1 MDKISLY
8 IHIPFC
14 AQKCLY
20 CDFPSFARKD
30 HLRKAYIEALN
41 KEIISLREKHNNL
54 EINTIFIGGGTPSV
68 LEADELECLLKEVAK
83 LNMAKDIEY
92 SMECNPGNLTEEKLE
107 VMKKYGVNR
116 ISMGLQ
122 AKQDNLLKG
131 LGRIHNYKTFKENFL
146 LAKKVG
152 FNNINVDLMF
162 GLPNQRL
169 NEWEETLRE
178 IISLE
183 PAHISAYSLIIEE
196 GTAFYNLYEN
206 DKLKLPTEEEERKM
220 YHLTKKILEE
230 NGFNQYE
237 ISNYAKEGKECRHNL
252 AYWNMDNWIGVGSA
266 AASYING
273 KRIKNISSVE
283 EYINSINEKGEAV
296 EEIINK
302 LDTIDTLINNSKND
316 NMEEFM
322 FMGLRKING
331 IDENE
336 FKNRF
341 SMNINDVYGEI
352 LNKYIGEGLLI
363 RESGRI
369 FLSEKG
375 IEISNIIMAD
385 FLL

>member
-1 MDKISLY
+1 MDKTSLY

-41 KEIISLREKHNNL
+41 KEIINLREKHNNL

-220 YHLTKKILEE
+220 YHLAKKILEE

-266 AASYING
+266 SASYIDG

-283 EYINSINEKGEAV
+283 EYINSINERGEAV
-296 EEIINK
+296 EEI
-302 LDTIDTLINNSKND
+302 INNSKND

-336 FKNRF
+336 FKKRF
-341 SMNINDVYGEI
+341 GMNINDVYGEI
-352 LNKYIGEGLLI
+352 LNKYIDEGLLI
-363 RESGRI
+363 RESGRV

>member
-296 EEIINK
+296 EEIIN
-302 LDTIDTLINNSKND
+302 NSKND

>member
-220 YHLTKKILEE
+220 YHLAKKFLEE

-266 AASYING
+266 SASYMDG

-296 EEIINK
+296 EEIIN
-302 LDTIDTLINNSKND
+302 NSKND

-336 FKNRF
+336 FKKRF

-352 LNKYIGEGLLI
+352 LNKYIDEGLLI
-363 RESGRI
+363 RDSGRI

>member
-68 LEADELECLLKEVAK
+68 LESDELECLLKEVAK

-107 VMKKYGVNR
+107 VMKNYGVNR

-220 YHLTKKILEE
+220 YHLAKKILEE

-296 EEIINK
+296 EEIIN
-302 LDTIDTLINNSKND
+302 NSKND

-336 FKNRF
+336 FKKRF

-352 LNKYIGEGLLI
+352 LNKYIDEGLLI
-363 RESGRI
+363 RDSGRI

>member
-220 YHLTKKILEE
+220 YHLAKKILEE

-296 EEIINK
+296 EEIIN
-302 LDTIDTLINNSKND
+302 NSKND
-316 NMEEFM
+316 NIEEFM

-336 FKNRF
+336 FKKRF

-352 LNKYIGEGLLI
+352 LNKYIDEGLLI

-375 IEISNIIMAD
+375 IEISNVIMAD

>member
-30 HLRKAYIEALN
+30 HLRKAYIEALD

-83 LNMAKDIEY
+83 LNMAKDVEY

-220 YHLTKKILEE
+220 YHLAKKILEE

-252 AYWNMDNWIGVGSA
+252 SYWNMDNWIGVGSA

-296 EEIINK
+296 EEI
-302 LDTIDTLINNSKND
+302 INNSKND

>member
-41 KEIISLREKHNNL
+41 KEIISLREKLNNL

-169 NEWEETLRE
+169 NDWEETLRE

-220 YHLTKKILEE
+220 YHLAKKILEE

-283 EYINSINEKGEAV
+283 EYINSIKDKGEAV
-296 EEIINK
+296 EEI
-302 LDTIDTLINNSKND
+302 INNSKND

>member
-183 PAHISAYSLIIEE
+183 QAHISAYSLIIEE

-220 YHLTKKILEE
+220 YHLAKKILEE

-283 EYINSINEKGEAV
+283 KYINSINEKGEAV
-296 EEIINK
+296 EEI
-302 LDTIDTLINNSKND
+302 INNSKND

-336 FKNRF
+336 FKKRF

>member
-41 KEIISLREKHNNL
+41 KEIINLREKHNNL

-68 LEADELECLLKEVAK
+68 LESNELECLLKEVAK

-220 YHLTKKILEE
+220 YHLAKKILEE

-296 EEIINK
+296 EEIIN
-302 LDTIDTLINNSKND
+302 NSKND

-336 FKNRF
+336 FKKRF

-352 LNKYIGEGLLI
+352 LNKYIDEGLLI
-363 RESGRI
+363 RDSGRI

>member
-41 KEIISLREKHNNL
+41 KEIINLREKHNNL

-68 LEADELECLLKEVAK
+68 LESNELECLLKEIAK
-83 LNMAKDIEY
+83 LNMEKDIEY

-178 IISLE
+178 IISLD

-220 YHLTKKILEE
+220 YHLAKKILEE

-237 ISNYAKEGKECRHNL
+237 ISNYAKDGKECRHNL

-296 EEIINK
+296 EEIIN
-302 LDTIDTLINNSKND
+302 NSKND
-316 NMEEFM
+316 NMEEFV

-336 FKNRF
+336 FKKRF

>member
-83 LNMAKDIEY
+83 LNMAKDVEY

-220 YHLTKKILEE
+220 YHLAKKILEE

-266 AASYING
+266 SASYIDG

-283 EYINSINEKGEAV
+283 KYINSINEKGEAV
-296 EEIINK
+296 EEI
-302 LDTIDTLINNSKND
+302 INNSKND

-375 IEISNIIMAD
+375 IEISNVIMAD

>member
-1 MDKISLY
+1 MEKISLY

-41 KEIISLREKHNNL
+41 KEIISLREKYNNI

-83 LNMAKDIEY
+83 LNMAKDVEY

-220 YHLTKKILEE
+220 YHLAKKILEE

-266 AASYING
+266 SASYMDG

-283 EYINSINEKGEAV
+283 EYINSINEKGEAI
-296 EEIINK
+296 EEI
-302 LDTIDTLINNSKND
+302 INNSKND

-341 SMNINDVYGEI
+341 SMNINNVYGEI
-352 LNKYIGEGLLI
+352 INKYIDEGLLI

-375 IEISNIIMAD
+375 IEISNIIMVD

>member
-68 LEADELECLLKEVAK
+68 LESDELEYLLKEVAK

-162 GLPNQRL
+162 GLPNQKL

-206 DKLKLPTEEEERKM
+206 NKLKLPTEEEERKM
-220 YHLTKKILEE
+220 YHLAKKILEE

-237 ISNYAKEGKECRHNL
+237 ISNYAKKGKECRHNL

-266 AASYING
+266 SASYMDG

-283 EYINSINEKGEAV
+283 EYINSINEKGEAI
-296 EEIINK
+296 EEI
-302 LDTIDTLINNSKND
+302 INNSKND

-322 FMGLRKING
+322 FMGIRKING

-352 LNKYIGEGLLI
+352 INKYIDEGLLI

>member
-83 LNMAKDIEY
+83 LNMAKEVEY

-162 GLPNQRL
+162 GLPNQSL

-220 YHLTKKILEE
+220 YHLAKKILEE

-283 EYINSINEKGEAV
+283 EYINSIKDKGEAV
-296 EEIINK
+296 EEI
-302 LDTIDTLINNSKND
+302 INNSKND

-375 IEISNIIMAD
+375 IEISNVIMAD

>member
-30 HLRKAYIEALN
+30 HLRKTYIEALN

-83 LNMAKDIEY
+83 LNMTKDIEY

-178 IISLE
+178 IISLD

-220 YHLTKKILEE
+220 YHLAKKILEE

-273 KRIKNISSVE
+273 KRIKSISSVE
-283 EYINSINEKGEAV
+283 KYINSINEKGEAV
-296 EEIINK
+296 EEI
-302 LDTIDTLINNSKND
+302 INNSKND

-336 FKNRF
+336 FKKRF

>member
-41 KEIISLREKHNNL
+41 KEIINLREKHNNL

-68 LEADELECLLKEVAK
+68 LESNELECLLKEIAK

-220 YHLTKKILEE
+220 YHLAKKILEE

-266 AASYING
+266 SASYING

-283 EYINSINEKGEAV
+283 EYINSINEKREAV
-296 EEIINK
+296 EEI
-302 LDTIDTLINNSKND
+302 INNSKND

-336 FKNRF
+336 FKKRF

-352 LNKYIGEGLLI
+352 LNKYIDEGLLI
-363 RESGRI
+363 RDSGRI

>member
-68 LEADELECLLKEVAK
+68 LESDELEYLLKEVAK

-162 GLPNQRL
+162 GLPNQKL

-206 DKLKLPTEEEERKM
+206 NKLKLPTEEEERKM
-220 YHLTKKILEE
+220 YHLAKKILEE

-237 ISNYAKEGKECRHNL
+237 ISNYAKKGKECRHNL

-266 AASYING
+266 SASYMDG

-283 EYINSINEKGEAV
+283 EYINSINEKGEAI
-296 EEIINK
+296 EEI
-302 LDTIDTLINNSKND
+302 INNSKND

-341 SMNINDVYGEI
+341 SMNINNVYGEI
-352 LNKYIGEGLLI
+352 INKYIDAGLLI

>member
-30 HLRKAYIEALN
+30 HLRKDYIEALN

-220 YHLTKKILEE
+220 YHLAKKILEE

-237 ISNYAKEGKECRHNL
+237 ISNYAKERKECRHNL

-296 EEIINK
+296 EEIIN
-302 LDTIDTLINNSKND
+302 NSKND
-316 NMEEFM
+316 NIEEFM

-336 FKNRF
+336 FKKRF

-352 LNKYIGEGLLI
+352 LNKYIDEGLLI

-375 IEISNIIMAD
+375 IEISNVIMAD

>member
-41 KEIISLREKHNNL
+41 KEIINLREKHNNL

-68 LEADELECLLKEVAK
+68 LESNELECLLKEIAK

-220 YHLTKKILEE
+220 YHLAKKILEE

-296 EEIINK
+296 EEIIN
-302 LDTIDTLINNSKND
+302 NSKND

-336 FKNRF
+336 FKKRF

-352 LNKYIGEGLLI
+352 LNKYIDEGLLI
-363 RESGRI
+363 RDSGRI

-375 IEISNIIMAD
+375 IEISNIIMVYK
-385 FLL
+385 FI

>member
-68 LEADELECLLKEVAK
+68 LESDELECLLKEVAK

-220 YHLTKKILEE
+220 YHLAKKILEE

-266 AASYING
+266 SASYMDG

-283 EYINSINEKGEAV
+283 EYINSINEKGEAI
-296 EEIINK
+296 EEI
-302 LDTIDTLINNSKND
+302 INNSKND

-341 SMNINDVYGEI
+341 SMNINNVYGEI
-352 LNKYIGEGLLI
+352 INKYIDEGLLI

>member
-41 KEIISLREKHNNL
+41 KEIINLREKHNNL

-68 LEADELECLLKEVAK
+68 LESNELECLLKEIAK

-220 YHLTKKILEE
+220 YHLAKKILEE

-296 EEIINK
+296 EEIIN
-302 LDTIDTLINNSKND
+302 NSKND

-331 IDENE
+331 IDANE
-336 FKNRF
+336 FKKRF

-352 LNKYIGEGLLI
+352 LNKYIDEGLLI
-363 RESGRI
+363 RDSGRI

>member
-220 YHLTKKILEE
+220 YHLAKKILEE

-296 EEIINK
+296 EEIIN
-302 LDTIDTLINNSKND
+302 NSKND

-352 LNKYIGEGLLI
+352 LNKYIDEGLLI
-363 RESGRI
+363 RDSGRI

>member
-30 HLRKAYIEALN
+30 HLRKSYIEALN

-107 VMKKYGVNR
+107 VMKNYGVNR

-131 LGRIHNYKTFKENFL
+131 LGRIHNYKTFEENFL

-220 YHLTKKILEE
+220 YHLAKKILEE

-296 EEIINK
+296 EEIIN
-302 LDTIDTLINNSKND
+302 NSKND

-336 FKNRF
+336 FKKRF

-352 LNKYIGEGLLI
+352 LNKYIDEGLLI
-363 RESGRI
+363 RDSGRI

>member
-41 KEIISLREKHNNL
+41 KEIINLREKHNNL

-220 YHLTKKILEE
+220 YHLAKKILEE

-296 EEIINK
+296 EEIIN
-302 LDTIDTLINNSKND
+302 NSKND

-336 FKNRF
+336 FKKRF

>member
-83 LNMAKDIEY
+83 LNMAKDVEY

-220 YHLTKKILEE
+220 YHLAKKILEE

-237 ISNYAKEGKECRHNL
+237 ISNYAKERKECRHNL

-296 EEIINK
+296 EEIIN
-302 LDTIDTLINNSKND
+302 NSKND

-336 FKNRF
+336 FKKRF

-352 LNKYIGEGLLI
+352 LNKYIDEGLLI

-375 IEISNIIMAD
+375 IEISNVIMAD

>member
-83 LNMAKDIEY
+83 LNMAKDVEY

-220 YHLTKKILEE
+220 YHLAKKILEE

-266 AASYING
+266 AASYIDG

-283 EYINSINEKGEAV
+283 EYINSIKDKGEAI
-296 EEIINK
+296 EEI
-302 LDTIDTLINNSKND
+302 INNSKND

-341 SMNINDVYGEI
+341 SMNINNVYGEI
-352 LNKYIGEGLLI
+352 INKYIDEGLLI

>member
-68 LEADELECLLKEVAK
+68 LESDELECLLKEVAK

-220 YHLTKKILEE
+220 YHLAKKILEE

-252 AYWNMDNWIGVGSA
+252 VYWNMDNWIGVGSA
-266 AASYING
+266 SASYMDG

-283 EYINSINEKGEAV
+283 EYINSINEKGEAI
-296 EEIINK
+296 EEI
-302 LDTIDTLINNSKND
+302 INNSKND

-341 SMNINDVYGEI
+341 SMNINNVYGEI

>member
-30 HLRKAYIEALN
+30 YLRKAYIEALN

-107 VMKKYGVNR
+107 VMKNYGVNR

-220 YHLTKKILEE
+220 YHLAKKILEE

-283 EYINSINEKGEAV
+283 EYINSINENGEAV
-296 EEIINK
+296 EEI
-302 LDTIDTLINNSKND
+302 INNSKND

-336 FKNRF
+336 FKKRF

-352 LNKYIGEGLLI
+352 LNKYIDEGLLI
-363 RESGRI
+363 RDSGRI

>member
-68 LEADELECLLKEVAK
+68 LEANELECLLKEVAK

-162 GLPNQRL
+162 GLPNQSL
-169 NEWEETLRE
+169 NEWEDTLRE

-220 YHLTKKILEE
+220 YHLAKKFLEE

-283 EYINSINEKGEAV
+283 EYINSIKDKGEAV
-296 EEIINK
+296 EEIIN
-302 LDTIDTLINNSKND
+302 NSKND
-316 NMEEFM
+316 DMEEFM

-375 IEISNIIMAD
+375 IEISNVIMAD

>member
-68 LEADELECLLKEVAK
+68 LESDELECLLKEVAK
-83 LNMAKDIEY
+83 LNMVKDIEY

-220 YHLTKKILEE
+220 YHLAKKILEE

-237 ISNYAKEGKECRHNL
+237 ISNYAKKGKKCRHNL

-266 AASYING
+266 SASYMDG

-283 EYINSINEKGEAV
+283 EYINSINEKGEAI
-296 EEIINK
+296 EEI
-302 LDTIDTLINNSKND
+302 INNSKND

-352 LNKYIGEGLLI
+352 INKYIDEGLLI

>member
-220 YHLTKKILEE
+220 YHLAKKILEE

-266 AASYING
+266 SASYING

-283 EYINSINEKGEAV
+283 GYINSINEKREAV
-296 EEIINK
+296 EEI
-302 LDTIDTLINNSKND
+302 INNSKND

-336 FKNRF
+336 FKKRF

-352 LNKYIGEGLLI
+352 LNKYIDEGLLI

-375 IEISNIIMAD
+375 IEISNVIMAD

>member
-41 KEIISLREKHNNL
+41 KEIINLREKHNNL

-68 LEADELECLLKEVAK
+68 LESNELECLLKEIAK

-178 IISLE
+178 IISLD

-220 YHLTKKILEE
+220 YHLAKKILEE

-252 AYWNMDNWIGVGSA
+252 SYWNMDNWIGVGSA

-296 EEIINK
+296 EEIIN
-302 LDTIDTLINNSKND
+302 NSKND

-352 LNKYIGEGLLI
+352 LNKYIDEGLLI

>member
-220 YHLTKKILEE
+220 YHLAKKILEE

-296 EEIINK
+296 EEIIN
-302 LDTIDTLINNSKND
+302 NSKND

-336 FKNRF
+336 FKKRF

-352 LNKYIGEGLLI
+352 LNKYIDEGLLI

>member
-68 LEADELECLLKEVAK
+68 LEAHELECLLKEVAK

-178 IISLE
+178 IISLD

-220 YHLTKKILEE
+220 YHLAKKILEE

-237 ISNYAKEGKECRHNL
+237 ISNYAKDGKECRHNL

-296 EEIINK
+296 EEIIN
-302 LDTIDTLINNSKND
+302 NSKND

-331 IDENE
+331 IDENK
-336 FKNRF
+336 FKKRF

>member
-30 HLRKAYIEALN
+30 HLRKAYIKALN

-83 LNMAKDIEY
+83 LNMSKDIEY

-220 YHLTKKILEE
+220 YHLAKKILEE

-252 AYWNMDNWIGVGSA
+252 VYWNMDNWIGVGSA

-296 EEIINK
+296 EEIIN
-302 LDTIDTLINNSKND
+302 NSKND

-336 FKNRF
+336 FKKRF

-352 LNKYIGEGLLI
+352 LNKYIDEGLLI
-363 RESGRI
+363 RDSGRI

>member
-41 KEIISLREKHNNL
+41 KEIISLREKYNNL

-107 VMKKYGVNR
+107 VMKNYGVNR

-220 YHLTKKILEE
+220 YHLAKKILEE

-296 EEIINK
+296 EEIIN
-302 LDTIDTLINNSKND
+302 NSKND

-352 LNKYIGEGLLI
+352 LNKYIDEGLLI
-363 RESGRI
+363 RDSGRI

>member
-41 KEIISLREKHNNL
+41 KEIISLREKYNNL

-68 LEADELECLLKEVAK
+68 LETDELECLLKEVAK

-220 YHLTKKILEE
+220 YHLAKKILEE

-296 EEIINK
+296 EEIIN
-302 LDTIDTLINNSKND
+302 NSKND
-316 NMEEFM
+316 NIEEFM

-336 FKNRF
+336 FKKRF

-352 LNKYIGEGLLI
+352 LNKYIDEGLLI

-375 IEISNIIMAD
+375 IEISNVIMAD

>member
-30 HLRKAYIEALN
+30 HLRKSYIEALN

-68 LEADELECLLKEVAK
+68 LESNELECLLKEIAK

-178 IISLE
+178 IISLD

-220 YHLTKKILEE
+220 YHLAKEILEE

-283 EYINSINEKGEAV
+283 EYINSINERGEAV
-296 EEIINK
+296 EEI
-302 LDTIDTLINNSKND
+302 INNSKND

-336 FKNRF
+336 FKKRF
-341 SMNINDVYGEI
+341 GMNINDVYGEI
-352 LNKYIGEGLLI
+352 LNKYIDEGLLI
-363 RESGRI
+363 RESGRV